1 MPLYFFPR
9 HDGPCLINKKGS
21 ELGLNNTRKTPEFR
35 EESEKVLTKFRQ
47 ECNKAFLKEARTPGI
62 MHLFYLVRCLLL
74 NKNLAAK
81 KQVIDNYNHIGEY
94 IKSRMD
100 QIFQNGIDFN
110 KELQLLLRAA
120 ISIEEEI
127 LEFLPP
133 DQIYLISEYD
143 EITNH
148 ICDVIREEAYMSG
161 LCEGVQM
168 ERKFSRLKEKES

>member
-1 MPLYFFPR
+1 
-9 HDGPCLINKKGS
+9 
-21 ELGLNNTRKTPEFR
+21 
-35 EESEKVLTKFRQ
+35 
-47 ECNKAFLKEARTPGI
+47 
-62 MHLFYLVRCLLL
+62 
-74 NKNLAAK
+74 
-81 KQVIDNYNHIGEY
+81 
-94 IKSRMD
+94 MD

-168 ERKFSRLKEKES
+168 ERNISQLEKKDTS